1 MAPIPPTLGTPRQS
15 RGALD
20 IRGRGPRHGPIVL
33 DGGPEMAP
41 ISPNVRR
48 APAEPWR
55 VSMTHNPEEE
65 VSVSYDIKVEDVEY
79 IRHAGT
85 PYLAR
90 LYRPQGTGPFPIMV
104 ELHGGAW
111 CRSDRLADKV
121 IHEPLAKSGVIVAA
135 LDWRQPPAA
144 PYPASFQ
151 DIHYGIRWLKARAS
165 ELGSR
170 PDMVGSM
177 GNSSGGHQAMLLA
190 MRPTDS
196 RYAALP
202 LPAGSPAVDATV
214 RCVIMTSPVIDPLGR
229 YRYAKDIEAKG
240 KPYPLAVDELI
251 PCHDAYW
258 KTEAAMDEG
267 CPARALEQGERA
279 QLPPVLYLQGTE
291 DLAHPRP
298 QLDRFVAAYRKA
310 GGVVDL
316 ELFDGEGQGF
326 IMRKAGSPASN
337 RAIDMIIEFVHKQIR

>member
-1 MAPIPPTLGTPRQS
+1 M
-15 RGALD
+15 
-20 IRGRGPRHGPIVL
+20 
-33 DGGPEMAP
+33 
-41 ISPNVRR
+41 
-48 APAEPWR
+48 
-55 VSMTHNPEEE
+55 
-65 VSVSYDIKVEDVEY
+65 
-79 IRHAGT
+79 
-85 PYLAR
+85 R

-121 IHEPLAKSGVIVAA
+121 IH
-135 LDWRQPPAA
+135 
-144 PYPASFQ
+144 
-151 DIHYGIRWLKARAS
+151 
-165 ELGSR
+165 
-170 PDMVGSM
+170 
-177 GNSSGGHQAMLLA
+177 
-190 MRPTDS
+190 
-196 RYAALP
+196 
-202 LPAGSPAVDATV
+202 
-214 RCVIMTSPVIDPLGR
+214 
-229 YRYAKDIEAKG
+229 
-240 KPYPLAVDELI
+240 
-251 PCHDAYW
+251 CHDAYW

>member
-1 MAPIPPTLGTPRQS
+1 M
-15 RGALD
+15 
-20 IRGRGPRHGPIVL
+20 
-33 DGGPEMAP
+33 
-41 ISPNVRR
+41 
-48 APAEPWR
+48 
-55 VSMTHNPEEE
+55 
-65 VSVSYDIKVEDVEY
+65 SYDVKVEDIEY
-79 IRHAGT
+79 LRHGNT
-85 PYLAR
+85 PYLATI
-90 LYRPQGTGPFPIMV
+90 YRPQGAGPFPIMV

-111 CRSDRLADKV
+111 CRSDRHGDKV
-121 IHEPLAKSGVIVAA
+121 IHEALAKSGVIVAT

-151 DIHYGIRWLKARAS
+151 DIHYGIRWIKAKAK
-165 ELGSR
+165 ELNGQA
-170 PDMVGSM
+170 DAVGVA
-177 GNSSGGHQAMLLA
+177 GNSSGGHQAMLIA
-190 MRPTDS
+190 MRPHDK
-196 RYAALP
+196 RYSALP
-202 LPAGSPAVDATV
+202 NPPGASGVDATV

-229 YRYAKDIEAKG
+229 YRYAKEIEAKG

-291 DLAHPRP
+291 DLAHPRA

>member
-1 MAPIPPTLGTPRQS
+1 M
-15 RGALD
+15 
-20 IRGRGPRHGPIVL
+20 
-33 DGGPEMAP
+33 
-41 ISPNVRR
+41 
-48 APAEPWR
+48 
-55 VSMTHNPEEE
+55 
-65 VSVSYDIKVEDVEY
+65 SYEFKVEDVEY
-79 IRHAGT
+79 VRHGGT
-85 PYLAR
+85 PQLAR
-90 LYRPQGTGPFPIMV
+90 LFRPQGTGPFPIMV

-111 CRSDRLADKV
+111 CRQDRLADKV
-121 IHEPLAKSGVIVAA
+121 IHESLARSGVIVAS
-135 LDWRQPPAA
+135 LDFRQPPAA

-151 DIHYGIRWLKARAS
+151 DIHYGIRWLKSRAA

-170 PDMVGSM
+170 PDMIGSM

-190 MRPTDS
+190 MRPFDG
-196 RYAALP
+196 RYGALP
-202 LPAGSPAVDATV
+202 QPQASTADATV
-214 RCVIMTSPVIDPLGR
+214 RAVIMCSPVIDPIGR
-229 YRYAKDIEAKG
+229 YRYAKGIEAKG

-258 KTEAAMDEG
+258 GTEAAMEEG
-267 CPARALEQGERA
+267 APATALEHGEQL

-298 QLDRFVAAYRKA
+298 HLDRFVANYRKA

-337 RAIDMIIEFVHKQIR
+337 RALELISEFTLKQLR

>member
-1 MAPIPPTLGTPRQS
+1 M
-15 RGALD
+15 
-20 IRGRGPRHGPIVL
+20 
-33 DGGPEMAP
+33 
-41 ISPNVRR
+41 
-48 APAEPWR
+48 
-55 VSMTHNPEEE
+55 
-65 VSVSYDIKVEDVEY
+65 SYEIKVEDVEY
-79 IRHAGT
+79 LRHAGT
-85 PYLAR
+85 PQLAR
-90 LYRPQGTGPFPIMV
+90 LYRPLGAGPFPIMV

-121 IHEPLAKSGVIVAA
+121 IHESLAKSGVIVAA
-135 LDWRQPPAA
+135 LDWRQPPVE

-151 DIHYGIRWLKARAS
+151 DIHYGIRWLKARAT

-190 MRPTDS
+190 MRPFDA

-202 LPAGSPAVDATV
+202 SASGWPAVDATV

-229 YRYAKDIEAKG
+229 YRYAKELKAKG
-240 KPYPLAVDELI
+240 QPYPPLVDEVL

-267 CPARALEQGERA
+267 APASALERGEKL
-279 QLPPVLYLQGTE
+279 QLPPVLYVQGTE

-298 QLDRFVAAYRKA
+298 HLDRFVAAYRKA
-310 GGVVDL
+310 AGVVDL

-337 RAIDMIIEFVHKQIR
+337 RALDLIVEFVHKQIR